1 MKSFADTCW
10 DWSEIKVDM
19 DDAIAQIDKVF
30 AGDSA
35 KAELYIEIL
44 LDAADELRAMRDDI
58 INHACLM
65 GRPPAKKGTHSRRA
79 VASKGILPPIH
90 RTYMAPS
97 EFQTEVQA
105 DTEVC
110 AWKATGG
117 AASFPTTKERKVR

>member
-19 DDAIAQIDKVF
+19 EDAISQIDKGF

-65 GRPPAKKGTHSRRA
+65 GPPPAKKGTHSRRA
-79 VASKGILPPIH
+79 VAS
-90 RTYMAPS
+90 
-97 EFQTEVQA
+97 
-105 DTEVC
+105 
-110 AWKATGG
+110 
-117 AASFPTTKERKVR
+117 

>member
-10 DWSEIKVDM
+10 DWSESKVDM
-19 DDAIAQIDKVF
+19 EEALTKIDQGF
-30 AGDSA
+30 AGDPA
-35 KAELYIEIL
+35 KAEVYLDQL
-44 LDAADELRAMRDDI
+44 LDAADELRAMRSDI

-65 GRPPAKKGTHSRRA
+65 GPAPTKGTHSRRA
-79 VASKGILPPIH
+79 VASKGLLPPIH
-90 RTYMAPS
+90 RTYMAPA

>member
-19 DDAIAQIDKVF
+19 EDAISQIDKGF

-65 GRPPAKKGTHSRRA
+65 GPPPANKGTHSRRA
-79 VASKGILPPIH
+79 VAS
-90 RTYMAPS
+90 
-97 EFQTEVQA
+97 
-105 DTEVC
+105 
-110 AWKATGG
+110 
-117 AASFPTTKERKVR
+117 